1 MIVHATAEQLAAEPW
16 NLTPT
21 NATALLRSASLLVDR
36 ALLAAVYDTDSA
48 GAPTDSGVSQALTEA
63 TCAQVATWVA
73 LGIDPVAGPAG
84 ATAGQVV
91 SKTIGSARIE
101 YDRGTS
107 TGQSATGS
115 ARQAAANTLTDD
127 AVQILATA
135 GLLTTRVWTY
145 G

>member
-1 MIVHATAEQLAAEPW
+1 MIVHATEAQLAADPW
-16 NLTPT
+16 NLTPPK
-21 NATALLRSASLLVDR
+21 AAALLRSASLLVDR
-36 ALLAAVYDTDSA
+36 ALVGAWYDTDSTGKA
-48 GAPTDSGVSQALTEA
+48 TNPTVLAALA
-63 TCAQVATWVA
+63 DAVCAQVATWVA
-73 LGIDPVAGPAG
+73 LDIDPVAGPAG
-84 ATAGQVV
+84 ATAKQVL

-107 TGQSATGS
+107 TGQSTTGS

-127 AVQILATA
+127 AAQILATA